1 MVNLLSTKL
10 EMGAPMVCM
19 YLLDHPDHYKSHVF
33 VPFYWESY
41 VNEAQKPW
49 VVDDVDKGA
58 EKVTLVKHKNKIVG
72 LSFVYDYIYR
82 PIEIEDMCL
91 YDWVR
96 RCKRMK
102 LKAANPRSK
111 QEQGTNLDDDLYAP

>member
-19 YLLDHPDHYKSHVF
+19 YLLDHPDHYTSHMF

-41 VNEAQKPW
+41 VNEAQKLW
-49 VVDDVDKGA
+49 MVDDKDQGA
-58 EKVTLVKHKNKIVG
+58 EKVALVKHQDKIVG

-82 PIEIEDMCL
+82 PTEIEDMCL

-96 RCKRMK
+96 RCKRVK
-102 LKAANPRSK
+102 
-111 QEQGTNLDDDLYAP
+111 